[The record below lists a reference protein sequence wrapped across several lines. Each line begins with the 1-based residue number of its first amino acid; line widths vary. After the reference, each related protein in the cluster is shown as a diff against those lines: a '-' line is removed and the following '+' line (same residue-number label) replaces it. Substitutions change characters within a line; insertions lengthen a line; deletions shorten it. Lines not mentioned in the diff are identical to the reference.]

1 MMAVQKIVLYA
12 ENPAPL
18 RQRSKPVKGVNRH
31 TRKLIQDLKDTLN
44 AHAEGI
50 GLAAP
55 QINVHFRL
63 VLVRLNAG
71 NEAGGEP
78 DPPIALVNPQI
89 IEAADEQLDFDGC
102 LSFPGIYANTIRPHH
117 LRVTGLDEDGKPFNR
132 LFTGFDAVVVHHE
145 IDHLNGVL
153 FIDRVEKFEDLYQL
167 REDEN
172 GRFHRVPIITSQGQS
187 GAVFGRAAS
196 LGELHG

>member
-1 MMAVQKIVLYA
+1 MSVRDIVLYA

-18 RQRSKPVKGVNRH
+18 RRRSKPVKGMNRH

-44 AHAEGI
+44 AHADGI

-55 QINVHFRL
+55 QIDVHFRV

-71 NEAGGEP
+71 NEAGDEP
-78 DPPIALVNPQI
+78 DPPIALVNPKI
-89 IEAADEQLDFDGC
+89 IEAADEQVDYDGC
-102 LSFPGIYANTIRPHH
+102 LSFPGIFADTVRPHH
-117 LRVTGLDEDGKPFNR
+117 LRVTGLDEEGKPFNR

-153 FIDRVEKFEDLYQL
+153 FIDRVEKFEDLYRL
-167 REDEN
+167 REDED
-172 GRFHRVPIITSQGQS
+172 GRFHRVPLTTGQFS
-187 GAVFGRAAS
+187 TM
-196 LGELHG
+196 GELP